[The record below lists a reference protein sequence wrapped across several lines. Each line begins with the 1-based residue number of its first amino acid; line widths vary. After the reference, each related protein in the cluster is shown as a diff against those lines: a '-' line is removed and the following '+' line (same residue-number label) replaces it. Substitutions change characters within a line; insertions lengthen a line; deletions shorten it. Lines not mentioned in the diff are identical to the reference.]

1 MTLLFICGSWQA
13 QASDAL
19 IKAAKK
25 NDIAQVKA
33 ELDGGA
39 NVEYMNKTGFTALI
53 LASTFGHLET
63 VQLLVEQG
71 ADINAASK
79 HGMTPIASAAQSR
92 HDTAM
97 VTQFLAENGAALVGE
112 FGEWKMAPLQLAIMN
127 HNTAS
132 ALVLIDAG
140 ADLTAVDK
148 VGDPSLHGAIYQE
161 DDKVLRAL
169 LQKNVDLFFVN
180 NNKKNAVQFAKKW
193 NKDKFAMPIILEFY
207 PDICSK
213 TDC

>member
-1 MTLLFICGSWQA
+1 MLLFICGHWQV

-19 IKAAKK
+19 IAAAKK

-39 NVEYMNKTGFTALI
+39 RVEYMNGTGFTALI
-53 LASTFGHLET
+53 LASTLGHLEV
-63 VQLLVEQG
+63 VQLLVAHG
-71 ADINAASK
+71 ADVNAASK
-79 HGMTPIASAAQSR
+79 NGMTAIASAAQSR

-97 VTQFLAENGAALVGE
+97 VTQFFAQNGASLDGE
-112 FGEWKMAPLQLAIMN
+112 FGEWEMAPLQLAIMN

-140 ADLTAVDK
+140 ADLMAVDK
-148 VGDPSLHGAIYQE
+148 VDDPSLHGAIYQE
-161 DDKVLRAL
+161 DEKVERAL
-169 LQKNVDLFFVN
+169 LQNNVDLFFVN
-180 NNKKNAVQFAKKW
+180 DNQKNAVQFAKKW
-193 NKDKFAMPIILEFY
+193 NKSKFVLPIILEFY
-207 PDICSK
+207 PDICNK